1 MPNQTEI
8 ECFFKSSELAALCKQ
23 GKDIVI
29 NFKAIYPAG
38 KASVF
43 EISASVYQK
52 QDKKNSIKGAL
63 LGGSGSGSGGTT
75 GCPLPCK

>member
-29 NFKAIYPAG
+29 NFKATYPAG
-38 KASVF
+38 KTSMF
-43 EISASVYQK
+43 EISASVY
-52 QDKKNSIKGAL
+52 KKPGKNNSIKGTL
-63 LGGSGSGSGGTT
+63 LGDGDSGLGGTT